1 MAEGSKAREIFLG
14 EGFGEVALK
23 VNGATV
29 EVHADGSVAA
39 HTAGDVDAWANA
51 SVRVHAAANDGL
63 FVPPIASS
71 DVSRLLPAN
80 ATHEIGAVE
89 STGEH
94 KGEIYGGIY
103 PADNKPIWFSAAP
116 KVMDH
121 YKAAAWA
128 EGQGGS
134 LPTRK
139 QGDYLTTLKGKGG
152 AFTEIFNRGNS
163 FPAGYV
169 WLAEPSTNYRDNAWC
184 QRLSDG
190 DQHFLNRDIELPV
203 LCVRR

>member
-1 MAEGSKAREIFLG
+1 MEKVMSEGSNAKEISLG
-14 EGFGEVALK
+14 DGFGEVALK
-23 VNGATV
+23 VNGTTV
-29 EVHADGSVAA
+29 EVHADGSVDAY
-39 HTAGDVDAWANA
+39 TAGAVKL
-51 SVRVHAAANDGL
+51 HPAANDT
-63 FVPPIASS
+63 AK
-71 DVSRLLPAN
+71 SR
-80 ATHEIGAVE
+80 AVLQVGDIE
-89 STGEH
+89 SNGDH

-103 PADNKPIWFSAAP
+103 PADNKPIWFLGAP
-116 KVMDH
+116 KLMTH
-121 YKAAAWA
+121 FEAATWA
-128 EGQGGS
+128 EGQRGA

-169 WLAEPSTNYRDNAWC
+169 WLAEPTTISILSDFAWC

-190 DQHFLNRDIELPV
+190 AQNNFYHRYNELPV